1 MSPAFWTK
9 NVGFPWRDGEDKLGP
24 AGHNKRAGRRTG
36 HVDRRRRR
44 ERPRRPA
51 HQKCGWLFPNARL
64 CRDLRTGRAI
74 RPVTLLS
81 YLLLVLCCSTNL
93 ASEKIDLSSPEAT
106 INTYCDA
113 ESSEIIQQCFHPSI
127 KVEKRSEQRIWT
139 ECNIIDKYPT
149 DKVGQ
154 Y

>member
-1 MSPAFWTK
+1 MT
-9 NVGFPWRDGEDKLGP
+9 L
-24 AGHNKRAGRRTG
+24 H
-36 HVDRRRRR
+36 
-44 ERPRRPA
+44 
-51 HQKCGWLFPNARL
+51 
-64 CRDLRTGRAI
+64 CRIL

-154 Y
+154 SLGINTGLVVEVGDIEVVTEVRMIDPAQKNPTTRFWYLLRQLDGKWKIISISHISDRKYPSYD